1 MKLILGTA
9 NFGQNY
15 GLKQFRIKEKE
26 IKKILN
32 ICKKEKIRQIDTAYN
47 YGESE
52 NILGSNG
59 VKNFKICTKIP
70 EIPSNIHTSKI
81 AGWVRNIFFNS
92 LKKLK
97 IKKIDTV
104 LFHRTTKFK
113 NKKGQIAYR
122 TLQELKKK
130 KYIKKIGY
138 SIYSFKELDFFLK
151 NYQPDV
157 VEVPYNLFD
166 RRIKNSGWL
175 KRLHEKKVEVWAR
188 SIFLQGLL
196 LYERKSRPK
205 FFNKWKKIWKI
216 WDDLVLNK
224 KTALNLCVTF
234 IQREKYIDKF
244 IVGVN
249 NSTELIEILNSVKKK
264 FKNVDNKELSKI
276 VKKVNIQ
283 DQRILEPFRWN
294 KI

>member
-15 GLKQFRIKEKE
+15 GLKQFRAKEKE
-26 IKKILN
+26 IKSILN
-32 ICKKEKIRQIDTAYN
+32 ICKNEKIKHIDTAYN
-47 YGESE
+47 YGETE
-52 NILGSNG
+52 KILGLNDA
-59 VKNFKICTKIP
+59 KKFKVCSKIP
-70 EIPSNIHTSKI
+70 ELPSNIHIDKI
-81 AGWVRNIFFNS
+81 DRWVKNIFFKS

-104 LFHRTTKFK
+104 LFHRTTQFK
-113 NKKGQIAYR
+113 NKRGQIAYR

-130 KYIKKIGY
+130 NHVNKIGY
-138 SIYSFKELDFFLK
+138 SIYSFKELDIFFK
-151 NYQPDV
+151 NYPPDI

-175 KRLHEKKVEVWAR
+175 KKLHQKKVEVWAR

-196 LYERKSRPK
+196 LYESNSRPK

-216 WDDLVLNK
+216 WDELVLNK
-224 KTALNLCVTF
+224 KTALKLCVTF
-234 IQREKYIDKF
+234 VLREKYINKF

-249 NSTELIEILNSVKKK
+249 NSAELIEIVNVVKNL
-264 FKNVDNKELSKI
+264 KNVDNKELSKI
-276 VKKVNIQ
+276 IKKVNIQ